1 MEFFNSA
8 VDVLKTLVVALG
20 AGLGVWGAVNL
31 MEATAVITPRP
42 MLMYGREAQ
51 SKTRIASPATI
62 PKQGNH
68 KAFPPLFR
76 RIILWYNLKY
86 RAVRKALV

>member
-20 AGLGVWGAVNL
+20 AGLGVWGTVNL
-31 MEATAVITPRP
+31 MKATAAIIPP
-42 MLMYGREAQ
+42 QMLMYGREAQ

-62 PKQGNH
+62 PKSGKRNR
-68 KAFPPLFR
+68 KNRSRMLY
-76 RIILWYNLKY
+76 YNPNLNSGEL
-86 RAVRKALV
+86 A

>member
-20 AGLGVWGAVNL
+20 AGLGVWGAVNTSWKV
-31 MEATAVITPRP
+31 TAAITPLP

-51 SKTRIASPATI
+51 SKTKTASPATI
-62 PKQGNH
+62 PKSGERN
-68 KAFPPLFR
+68 
-76 RIILWYNLKY
+76 
-86 RAVRKALV
+86 RKIHSCVLYLISI

>member
-1 MEFFNSA
+1 
-8 VDVLKTLVVALG
+8 
-20 AGLGVWGAVNL
+20 
-31 MEATAVITPRP
+31 

-68 KAFPPLFR
+68 KAFSPLFR

-86 RAVRKALV
+86 RAVRKTLV

>member
-8 VDVLKTLVVALG
+8 IEVLQTLVVALG
-20 AGLGVWGAVNL
+20 AGLGVWGAINL
-31 MEATAVITPRP
+31 LEGYGNGQPAAP

-62 PKQGNH
+62 PKSGERN
-68 KAFPPLFR
+68 
-76 RIILWYNLKY
+76 
-86 RAVRKALV
+86 RKIHSCMLYLISI

>member
-8 VDVLKTLVVALG
+8 IEVLQTLVVALG
-20 AGLGVWGAVNL
+20 AGLGVGVPSTCWKV
-31 MEATAVITPRP
+31 TVTTTPAR

-62 PKQGNH
+62 PKSGERN
-68 KAFPPLFR
+68 
-76 RIILWYNLKY
+76 
-86 RAVRKALV
+86 RKIHSCMLYLISI